1 MPSIPIAIRAF
12 CKALYDKHK
21 PDTAKVMKLVAKY
34 VIEDWLAKAAFEDT
48 VTNGLLKTYFIKPVA
63 ASNIQLMGTVIKK
76 FF

>member
-1 MPSIPIAIRAF
+1 
-12 CKALYDKHK
+12 
-21 PDTAKVMKLVAKY
+21 MKLVAKY